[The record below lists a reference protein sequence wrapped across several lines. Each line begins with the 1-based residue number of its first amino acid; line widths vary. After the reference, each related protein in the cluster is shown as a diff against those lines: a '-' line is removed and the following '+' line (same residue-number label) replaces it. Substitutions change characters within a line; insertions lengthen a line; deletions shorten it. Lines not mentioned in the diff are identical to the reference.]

1 METKETK
8 VKYIISTVLEVKLTD
23 INDNLQQSEL
33 ASWDSMKHLILISA
47 LEDEFKITLSD
58 DEVIKMSNYNSIITI
73 IRKHSDE

>member
-58 DEVIKMSNYNSIITI
+58 DDVIKMSNYNSIITI